1 MSTDLSRPLVP
12 ATGPHDALD
21 GFVTF
26 EEARHAIATTSPGSA
41 TVLDSAIESLSTL
54 CQYAAWTTEDPLGL
68 GGLLFD
74 ACRLAQLG
82 HARGRDLRLLQ
93 QILNSCRDGFATL
106 LASGYFSRPAAYR
119 LAFRELG
126 LAIGLRALPII
137 AELVAKDSGVPSAL
151 ASSIELLLQHE
162 RLYDEIVTFWLT
174 HAQHP
179 DDQWQEHRNINEVM
193 LATALIPGR
202 FLSVSD
208 GVGR

>member
-26 EEARHAIATTSPGSA
+26 EVARHAITTTSPGSA

-137 AELVAKDSGVPSAL
+137 AELVAKDSGVPSTL
-151 ASSIELLLQHE
+151 AGRIELLLQHE